1 MSENTE
7 NQHQSFRDNKH
18 GIATAVG
25 VVVCIVIGLIT
36 RNDLLFGLVMGT
48 VFGSGMN
55 LGVKISGQLAE
66 KAPNNLLPAKIV
78 AAIAVGIV
86 TALVLS
92 IINGA
97 VDLAPMEG
105 DNILITIVKHFFDN
119 TAATAM
125 AAGVLVAGLMQ
136 GEASD

>member
-1 MSENTE
+1 MSRY
-7 NQHQSFRDNKH
+7 RDNSRK
-18 GIATAVG
+18 
-25 VVVCIVIGLIT
+25 
-36 RNDLLFGLVMGT
+36 
-48 VFGSGMN
+48 
-55 LGVKISGQLAE
+55 
-66 KAPNNLLPAKIV
+66 KAPDNLLPAKIV

-105 DNILITIVKHFFDN
+105 DFILITIVKHFFDN

-136 GEASD
+136 VEASD

>member
-7 NQHQSFRDNKH
+7 DQHQSFRDNKH

-66 KAPNNLLPAKIV
+66 K
-78 AAIAVGIV
+78 
-86 TALVLS
+86 S
-92 IINGA
+92 
-97 VDLAPMEG
+97 
-105 DNILITIVKHFFDN
+105 
-119 TAATAM
+119 
-125 AAGVLVAGLMQ
+125 AG
-136 GEASD
+136 